1 MRRRQTEILAFIKDF
16 IARHP
21 YPPSL
26 WEITE
31 GCGLSSPSVAQYNL
45 RLLERRGFL
54 TRIPANRPEHHAD
67 RPGPGMVNNLTGLPN
82 PGKHRMKIACVL
94 ITHLRAKV
102 EMRRQPRLKDRPVLI
117 VERRRGRSLVI
128 DHFPAASGVTAGMT
142 LEQALSRQSGGIEL
156 EADESGY
163 RQVFRRMLLSLQGVS
178 DRVEGSE
185 LGTAY
190 VGLDGLEALY
200 GGEARLVTALLN
212 AAPQDLAPRAGVGD
226 AKFPAYVAART
237 SQPLGAAK
245 VPPDAPGFL
254 APRPVDLLPVP
265 HRVRDELRRFGL
277 HTLGDIAAMNVI
289 ALTDRFGPEG
299 RQAWELAQGID
310 GSPLAPLKHEERI
323 VEHANLPFAS
333 ASLEPAACRGGYP
346 AAPRLRPAPDAGPV
360 RRRGIIGMRHPPAP
374 ALAERLPVQAT
385 RRRLGAGFP
394 HSPGTTGGGPIP
406 SPRRRRRP

>member
-1 MRRRQTEILAFIKDF
+1 M
-16 IARHP
+16 
-21 YPPSL
+21 
-26 WEITE
+26 
-31 GCGLSSPSVAQYNL
+31 
-45 RLLERRGFL
+45 
-54 TRIPANRPEHHAD
+54 
-67 RPGPGMVNNLTGLPN
+67 
-82 PGKHRMKIACVL
+82 
-94 ITHLRAKV
+94 
-102 EMRRQPRLKDRPVLI
+102 
-117 VERRRGRSLVI
+117 
-128 DHFPAASGVTAGMT
+128 
-142 LEQALSRQSGGIEL
+142 
-156 EADESGY
+156 
-163 RQVFRRMLLSLQGVS
+163 
-178 DRVEGSE
+178 
-185 LGTAY
+185 
-190 VGLDGLEALY
+190 
-200 GGEARLVTALLN
+200 TALLN

-346 AAPRLRPAPDAGPV
+346 AAPRLRPARMRGRYAGGASLECAIHRRQPWRKDFRFKQPAGDWEQASRILRGQLEADPSPV
-360 RRRGIIGMRHPPAP
+360 P
-374 ALAERLPVQAT
+374 
-385 RRRLGAGFP
+385 
-394 HSPGTTGGGPIP
+394 GGGGDPDP
-406 SPRRRRRP
+406 VPHHRGTGECS